1 MAIVLYDK
9 AQNKRLFEITIA
21 QRDQLVDALE
31 EESATDRDYY
41 IDAAVIDFLAG
52 KVDEALLAKLRPL
65 VGAPPPE
72 AEAEREAGAEIDSE
86 IDDVPEVADDMG
98 NDGIDIEWR
107 EE

>member
-9 AQNKRLFEITIA
+9 GQNKKLFEITLA

-31 EESATDRDYY
+31 EESTKDRDYY
-41 IDAAVIDFLAG
+41 IDAAVIDFLDG

-65 VGAPPPE
+65 V
-72 AEAEREAGAEIDSE
+72 AGGGPVADAGVEVDND
-86 IDDVPEVADDMG
+86 IDDVPEVAAG
-98 NDGIDIEWR
+98 QEIGEGGIDIEWR

>member
-9 AQNKRLFEITIA
+9 AQNRKLFEITVE

-41 IDAAVIDFLAG
+41 LDAAVLDFLEG
-52 KVDEALLAKLRPL
+52 KVDDALLAKLRPL
-65 VGAPPPE
+65 VGASPVATEGLE
-72 AEAEREAGAEIDSE
+72 AAG
-86 IDDVPEVADDMG
+86 DDEDLPEVAEESAGLDV
-98 NDGIDIEWR
+98 EWR